1 MANFGPIAKLGDD
14 ECKKIFEKYDA
25 LDASSSGMD
34 ATEFKTMLR
43 QEFCIQGSDAELD
56 KEFAAANKDNS
67 ADTLGEDLCCE
78 EFIEWVKSKRQ
89 WMMHLSKCKLVF
101 FLWVN
106 RFQGATVSEDGCPI
120 CEDTEAS
127 EKIKNWFHLF
137 YQWRMLSINEKD

>member
-1 MANFGPIAKLGDD
+1 VETSGKRANPPPFRCNLFPLFFGVNTMANFGPIAKLGDD

-34 ATEFKTMLR
+34 ATEFKAMLR

-89 WMMHLSKCKLVF
+89 
-101 FLWVN
+101 
-106 RFQGATVSEDGCPI
+106 
-120 CEDTEAS
+120 
-127 EKIKNWFHLF
+127 
-137 YQWRMLSINEKD
+137 